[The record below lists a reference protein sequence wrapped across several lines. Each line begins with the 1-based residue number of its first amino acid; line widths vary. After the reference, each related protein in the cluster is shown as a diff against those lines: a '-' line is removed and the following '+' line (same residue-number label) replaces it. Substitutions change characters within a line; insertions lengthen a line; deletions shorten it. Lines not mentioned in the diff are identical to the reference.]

1 MFLRFVSVE
10 ICEDSQC
17 RLGIF
22 QVASEL
28 LDAGRLSAYEQE

>member
-10 ICEDSQC
+10 LCEDSQC